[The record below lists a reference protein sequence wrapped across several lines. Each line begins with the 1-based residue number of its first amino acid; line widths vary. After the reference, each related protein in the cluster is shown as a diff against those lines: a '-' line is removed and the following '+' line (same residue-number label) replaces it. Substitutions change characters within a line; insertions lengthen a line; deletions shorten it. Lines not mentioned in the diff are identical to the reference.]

1 MELIV
6 LLTNNFGDSAVCLC
20 TWPNRNQLICF
31 VYELKHYTFCVVS
44 YYIRL
49 RSFTTVGVRRVDYFV
64 IK

>member
-31 VYELKHYTFCVVS
+31 VYELKHY
-44 YYIRL
+44 
-49 RSFTTVGVRRVDYFV
+49 VGSILCCKLLYSCTEFYDSSCKSGLLCY
-64 IK
+64 